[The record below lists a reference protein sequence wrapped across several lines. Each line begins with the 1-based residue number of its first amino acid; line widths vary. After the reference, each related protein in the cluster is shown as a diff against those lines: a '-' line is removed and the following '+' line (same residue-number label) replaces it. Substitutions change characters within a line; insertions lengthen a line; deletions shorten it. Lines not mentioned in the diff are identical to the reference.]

1 MAKIQSL
8 VELDNNNKIKGKLSY
23 NVSHV
28 STKKWLLDHFIISAF
43 RKKRKKGPLGCV
55 VLREAHLSLVTPQ
68 AVT

>member
-28 STKKWLLDHFIISAF
+28 STKKWLLDHFIISE
-43 RKKRKKGPLGCV
+43 KKRKKGPLGCV